1 MSICSTDCTKIAT
14 IAQEAGLSVPF
25 LRPSSIAKDE
35 STILSVIQHS
45 LNEIPQVFSHV
56 LLVQA
61 TSPFVSKQQIN
72 SAVNLMRE
80 THADSVITGYKSEIN
95 PSIMF
100 SSDDSS
106 SATFLLPKSSTSRR
120 QDFENYYV
128 RGGNIYLLSTS
139 DIHRGSIYGKSVH
152 F

>member
-1 MSICSTDCTKIAT
+1 MRYLK
-14 IAQEAGLSVPF
+14 F
-25 LRPSSIAKDE
+25 
-35 STILSVIQHS
+35 
-45 LNEIPQVFSHV
+45 HV

-72 SAVNLMRE
+72 SAVRE
-80 THADSVITGYKSEIN
+80 THADSVITGYKKLTFV
-95 PSIMF
+95 MF

-128 RGGNIYLLSTS
+128 RAETYTS
-139 DIHRGSIYGKSVH
+139 QYIRYSQGIDLWKM
-152 F
+152 FTLN